1 MLRKQ
6 MGGEMPSPFCSKA
19 VTEWASVRAECWHT
33 ACRGHDPAVDAKFPL
48 PPKRRKPFSNCKLPG
63 AFAIAAWSHWR
74 MRMEV
79 ADDLSMGLALG
90 RIRNFSPACVTRC
103 FNLSIMWASAV
114 GSMHRS
120 NKAAAACMHLGIN
133 SLILSDNR
141 TRIGIYIVDIAALL
155 VLYLICW
162 SKKGEYYCVGFWI
175 RSDIYVCLHML
186 TLLCLISVSSMPVDI
201 CMLHIAWWNFSD

>member
-1 MLRKQ
+1 
-6 MGGEMPSPFCSKA
+6 
-19 VTEWASVRAECWHT
+19 
-33 ACRGHDPAVDAKFPL
+33 
-48 PPKRRKPFSNCKLPG
+48 
-63 AFAIAAWSHWR
+63 
-74 MRMEV
+74 MEV

-155 VLYLICW
+155 VLYLIC
-162 SKKGEYYCVGFWI
+162 
-175 RSDIYVCLHML
+175 
-186 TLLCLISVSSMPVDI
+186 
-201 CMLHIAWWNFSD
+201 